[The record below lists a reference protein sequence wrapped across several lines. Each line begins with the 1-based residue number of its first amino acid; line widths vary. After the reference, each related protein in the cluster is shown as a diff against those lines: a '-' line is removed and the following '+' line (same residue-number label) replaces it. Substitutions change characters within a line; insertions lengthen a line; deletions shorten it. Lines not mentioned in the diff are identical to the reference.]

1 MFESKISKDTAV
13 VTGGAGFLGSHLCD
27 RLLAE
32 GWRVI
37 AIDNLITGSPDNI
50 AHLAGNPDFR
60 FIRQNVSEFI
70 FVPGTVDFVFHF
82 ASPASPI
89 DYLEHPIPTL
99 KVGALGTH
107 NSLGLAKDKAAK
119 FLLASTSECY
129 GDPLV
134 HPQNEDYWGN
144 VNPIGPRGVYDEAKR
159 FAEAMTMA
167 YHRFHGMDTKIVRI
181 FNTYGPR
188 MRLRDGRVVPSF
200 ISQALNNEALTVF
213 GDGSQT
219 RSFCYVSD
227 LIEGIFRLAMSKSHG
242 PINIGNPVEM
252 TIKQFAEKILQIT
265 GATSGITYRELPI
278 DDPKV
283 RQPDI
288 TRARTLLG
296 WEPKVDFDKGIGVTI
311 DYFRTRLGA

>member
-1 MFESKISKDTAV
+1 MFTRSDSRPITV
-13 VTGGAGFLGSHLCD
+13 VTGGAGFLGSHLTD
-27 RLLAE
+27 RLLSE
-32 GWRVI
+32 GHRVI
-37 AIDNLITGSPDNI
+37 GLDNLITGSVANI
-50 AHLAGNPDFR
+50 EHLAGNENYK
-60 FIRQNVSEFI
+60 FIRQDVSNYI
-70 FVPGTVDFVFHF
+70 FLPDDVDFVFHF

-107 NSLGLAKDKAAK
+107 NTLGLAKAKKAT

-134 HPQNEDYWGN
+134 HPQREDYWGN

-167 YHRFHGMDTKIVRI
+167 YHRYHHVDTKIVRI

-188 MRLRDGRVVPSF
+188 MRLKDGRVVPAF
-200 ISQALNNEALTVF
+200 IGQALKGEPLTIF

-227 LIEGIFRLAMSKSHG
+227 LIDGIFRLAMSDFHE
-242 PINIGNPVEM
+242 PVNIGNPREM
-252 TIKQFAEKILQIT
+252 TIKQFAEQIQAIT
-265 GATSGITYRELPI
+265 GTTSEIEYRPLPV

-288 TRARTLLG
+288 TRARTVLG
-296 WEPKVDFDKGIGVTI
+296 WEPRVDFDTGIRQTI
-311 DYFRTRLGA
+311 EYFRPRVG

>member
-1 MFESKISKDTAV
+1 MKRILI
-13 VTGGAGFLGSHLCD
+13 TGAAGFLGSHLCD
-27 RLLAE
+27 RFIKE
-32 GWRVI
+32 DYHII
-37 AIDNLITGSPDNI
+37 AMDNLITGDLRNI
-50 AHLAGNPDFR
+50 EHLFKLQEFEFYHHD
-60 FIRQNVSEFI
+60 VSKFVH
-70 FVPGTVDFVFHF
+70 VPGALDYILHF

-89 DYLEHPIPTL
+89 DYLKIPIQTL
-99 KVGALGTH
+99 KVGSLGTH
-107 NSLGLAKDKAAK
+107 NLLGLAKSKKARI
-119 FLLASTSECY
+119 LVASTSEVY

-188 MRLRDGRVVPSF
+188 MRLRDGRVVPAF
-200 ISQALNNEALTVF
+200 ISQALNNEPLTVF
-213 GDGSQT
+213 GDGTQT

-227 LIEGIFRLAMSKSHG
+227 LIEGIFRLAMSKNHG
-242 PINIGNPVEM
+242 PVNIGNPVEM

-265 GATSGITYRELPI
+265 GAKSAIEYRDLPV

-288 TRARTLLG
+288 TRARTQLNNWG
-296 WEPKVDFDKGIGVTI
+296 PKVDFEEGIRVTI
-311 DYFRTRLGA
+311 DYFQKKLRD